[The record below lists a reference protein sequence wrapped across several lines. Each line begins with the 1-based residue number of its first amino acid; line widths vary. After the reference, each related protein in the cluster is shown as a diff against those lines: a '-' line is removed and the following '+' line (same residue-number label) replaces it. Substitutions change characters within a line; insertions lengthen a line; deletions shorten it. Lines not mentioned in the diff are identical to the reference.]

1 MPYIPQDQ
9 RDDVRPEPMHVPE
22 TAGQLNYQISTLCS
36 HYLNAN
42 GMQYQTM
49 NDIIGA
55 LQGALMEFNRVVVGP
70 YEDSKIEQN
79 GGVYFNQFGEQGG
92 TY

>member
-1 MPYIPQDQ
+1 MPYIPRDD
-9 RDDVRPEPMHVPE
+9 RDDVRPDMMEDAE
-22 TAGQLNYQISTLCS
+22 NAGQLNYQISTLCS
-36 HYLNAN
+36 LYLNQH
-42 GMQYQTM
+42 GMRYQTM

-70 YEDSKIEQN
+70 YEDTKLEQN